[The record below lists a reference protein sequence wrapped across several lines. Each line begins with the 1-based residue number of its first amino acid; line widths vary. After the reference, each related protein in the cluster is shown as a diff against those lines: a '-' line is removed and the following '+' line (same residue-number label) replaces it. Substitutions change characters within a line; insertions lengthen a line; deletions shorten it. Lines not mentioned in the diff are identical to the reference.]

1 MKSQIIED
9 ALMLVES
16 LYKDK
21 GEIPLKVR
29 EAALEA
35 SIGLLKLSIALQ
47 EEWNEKSSGYKRYVS
62 R

>member
-47 EEWNEKSSGYKRYVS
+47 EE
-62 R
+62 